1 MKTRK
6 LTIPYIIWMLVFT
19 MIPIVMIG
27 ITAFT
32 DKSGN
37 FSLANFQSAFH
48 YSGVFTKS
56 LLIALISTAICLV
69 VAYPLAYMMTRMK
82 KSTQNTVIMLIMIPM
97 WMNFLLRIYAWVI
110 LLQKNGPIDSALSM
124 LGIHGTYIGNTA
136 AVLIML
142 VLMLP
147 FFFFAMYEKDGLPAE
162 KLLFNRLRFM
172 LWPKERPYKTN
183 NLYQYLSKKE
193 VSAIAKNQTA
203 GGAGKKIAAK
213 HHAVK
218 TAPRRR

>member
-1 MKTRK
+1 MT
-6 LTIPYIIWMLVFT
+6 
-19 MIPIVMIG
+19 
-27 ITAFT
+27 
-32 DKSGN
+32 
-37 FSLANFQSAFH
+37 
-48 YSGVFTKS
+48 
-56 LLIALISTAICLV
+56 
-69 VAYPLAYMMTRMK
+69 LAYVQVPKDLTRVKTKVMFNLTQRQLVCFTLAAAAGIPFYLLTK
-82 KSTQNTVIMLIMIPM
+82 NSMGSTLSACLMI
-97 WMNFLLRIYAWVI
+97 V
-110 LLQKNGPIDSALSM
+110 
-124 LGIHGTYIGNTA
+124 
-136 AVLIML
+136 V
-142 VLMLP
+142 MLP